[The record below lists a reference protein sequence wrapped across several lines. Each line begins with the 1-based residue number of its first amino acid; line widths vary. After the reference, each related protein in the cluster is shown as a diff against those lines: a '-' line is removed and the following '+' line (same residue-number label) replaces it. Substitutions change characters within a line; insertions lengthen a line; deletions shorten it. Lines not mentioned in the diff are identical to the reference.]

1 MSSKLGEVKFKDLT
15 EDQKH
20 HVAVGLVLV
29 CFLFAIY
36 IAPILIYMRAV
47 QTFFVGLVG
56 IMLLLP
62 AFVMIPIAWATVD
75 SAINR
80 LYPIIY
86 RFTKSAE
93 RKKQ

>member
-1 MSSKLGEVKFKDLT
+1 LSSKLGKFKDLT

-20 HVAVGLVLV
+20 HVTVGLVLG

-36 IAPILIYMRAV
+36 IAPMLIYMRAV
-47 QTFFVGLVG
+47 QTFFVGLAG
-56 IMLLLP
+56 CMLLLP
-62 AFVMIPIAWATVD
+62 VFVMIPIEWATVD
-75 SAINR
+75 FAINR